1 MKKSFELSPD
11 NVYRSYDLSDLNFS
25 TTDDLVACREFVG
38 QERSLRSIQFGLGM
52 EHEGYN
58 LFLVGPP
65 GVGKKSV
72 IRKILPEIANSKPSP
87 PDWCFVYNFSDPS
100 EPKAIS
106 FPTGMGW
113 VFKKDIE
120 ELLETIKVNIPKA
133 FETKEYEEEKQAI
146 FKRYQREKDDVFDD
160 LNKRA
165 ADEEVQLQFTPTGI
179 ISIPL
184 FRGSPLS
191 QEEYNKISDQQRE
204 ELRAKK
210 ERIEEEVAKAIKNI
224 RRIDKEVS
232 EKVKELENKVA
243 LFAVRDLLESIR
255 EKYKFHP
262 DVIDYFDMLQKHK
275 LENIETFLPERRGED
290 FGAIPF
296 LTPQQKPTFTE
307 YKVNVFIDNSKAL
320 GAPVVFETNP
330 TYTNLFGSIEKESRF
345 GLLVTDF
352 TMIRPG
358 SIAKANGGYLVLNA
372 LDVLKYPFVWDTLK
386 KALENQELRIEDVY
400 QQYGLMGTTG
410 LRPQPI
416 KLNFKV
422 IITGNPYLYYLLY
435 NYDEDFK
442 KLFKVKADF
451 DSVVEAKNDNLSQY
465 VCTIK
470 SICDSNKLKQF
481 DRNGVETILEYSS
494 RLAGDQNKLSLD
506 FGSLSKIIR
515 EASYWSNIES
525 VNNYVSRKHVE
536 KAIDEKVYRSNLI
549 EEKILEMIK
558 NGMILVDTKGEVTGQ
573 INGLAVYS
581 IGDYAFGK
589 PSRIT
594 CETFMGTE
602 GVVNIE
608 RQAKLSGNI
617 HDKGVLILSGYI
629 GRRYAQEKPL
639 SLSATLAFE
648 QSYEMVEGDSASA
661 AELIAIISS
670 LSGIPIKQSIAIT
683 GSVNQKGDIQPIGGV
698 NEKIEGFYH
707 ICKANGLT
715 GDQGVIIPHQNVR
728 NLMLKKDVVEAIR
741 KGEFHVYSVETV
753 DQAIEILTGRE
764 AGERK
769 TNGKFEKGSVN
780 NAVDQ
785 RLLQLAEEYG
795 KFARQQQ
802 SKKEN
807 KDEK

>member
-1 MKKSFELSPD
+1 MKKPYELSPD
-11 NVYRSYDLSDLNFS
+11 NVYHKYDLGDLNFK
-25 TTDDLVACREFVG
+25 TTDDLEACMEFVG
-38 QERSLRSIQFGLGM
+38 QERSLRSIHFGLGM
-52 EHEGYN
+52 EHAGYN

-72 IRKILPEIANSKPSP
+72 IKKVLSEIANTKHSP
-87 PDWCFVYNFSDPS
+87 PDWCFVYNFNDPS
-100 EPKAIS
+100 GPKAIS
-106 FPTGMGW
+106 FPTGMGK

-120 ELLETIKVNIPKA
+120 ELLETIKLNIPKA

-146 FKRYQREKDDVFDD
+146 FKRYQREKDDVFDE

-191 QEEYNKISDQQRE
+191 QEEYNKINDQQRE

-210 ERIEEEVAKAIKNI
+210 ERIEEEVAKALKKI
-224 RRIDKEVS
+224 RKIDKEAS

-255 EKYKFHP
+255 EKYKSHT
-262 DVIDYFDMLQKHK
+262 DVIDYFDMMQKHK

-290 FGAIPF
+290 FGGFPF
-296 LTPQQKPTFTE
+296 IGAQQKPTFTE
-307 YKVNVFIDNSKAL
+307 YKANVFIDNSRTS
-320 GAPVVFETNP
+320 GAPVIFETNP

-358 SIAKANGGYLVLNA
+358 SIAKANGGYLVLDA
-372 LDVLKYPFVWDTLK
+372 LDVFKYPFVWDALK

-416 KLNFKV
+416 KLNLKV
-422 IITGNPYLYYLLY
+422 IITGNLYLYYLLY

-451 DSVVEAKNDNLSQY
+451 DSVVEVRNDNLSEY

-470 SICDSNKLKQF
+470 SICDSNKLQQF
-481 DRNGVETILEYSS
+481 DRSGVETILEYSS
-494 RLAGDQNKLSLD
+494 RIAGDQYKLSLD

-515 EASYWSNIES
+515 EASYWSNLDS
-525 VNNYVSRKHVE
+525 NNSYVSRKHVE
-536 KAIDEKVYRSNLI
+536 TAIDEKVYRSNLI

-594 CETFMGTE
+594 CETYMGTD

-670 LSGIPIKQSIAIT
+670 LSSIPLKQNIAIT
-683 GSVNQKGDIQPIGGV
+683 GSVNQKGEIQPIGGA

-707 ICKANGLT
+707 VCKAHGLT
-715 GDQGVIIPHQNVR
+715 GEQGVIIPHQNVR
-728 NLMLKKDVVEAIR
+728 NLMLKKDLVEAIG
-741 KGEFHVYSVETV
+741 KGEFHVYSVKTV
-753 DQAIEILTGRE
+753 DEAIEILTGKE
-764 AGERK
+764 AGKRK
-769 TNGKFEKGSVN
+769 ANGKFGKGTVN
-780 NAVDQ
+780 YSVDQ
-785 RLLQLAEEYG
+785 RLLQLAEDYR
-795 KFARQQQ
+795 KFARQNQ
-802 SKKEN
+802 SKKDN
-807 KDEK
+807 KN

>member
-1 MKKSFELSPD
+1 
-11 NVYRSYDLSDLNFS
+11 
-25 TTDDLVACREFVG
+25 
-38 QERSLRSIQFGLGM
+38 
-52 EHEGYN
+52 
-58 LFLVGPP
+58 
-65 GVGKKSV
+65 
-72 IRKILPEIANSKPSP
+72 
-87 PDWCFVYNFSDPS
+87 
-100 EPKAIS
+100 
-106 FPTGMGW
+106 
-113 VFKKDIE
+113 
-120 ELLETIKVNIPKA
+120 
-133 FETKEYEEEKQAI
+133 
-146 FKRYQREKDDVFDD
+146 
-160 LNKRA
+160 
-165 ADEEVQLQFTPTGI
+165 
-179 ISIPL
+179 
-184 FRGSPLS
+184 
-191 QEEYNKISDQQRE
+191 
-204 ELRAKK
+204 
-210 ERIEEEVAKAIKNI
+210 
-224 RRIDKEVS
+224 
-232 EKVKELENKVA
+232 
-243 LFAVRDLLESIR
+243 
-255 EKYKFHP
+255 
-262 DVIDYFDMLQKHK
+262 
-275 LENIETFLPERRGED
+275 
-290 FGAIPF
+290 
-296 LTPQQKPTFTE
+296 
-307 YKVNVFIDNSKAL
+307 
-320 GAPVVFETNP
+320 
-330 TYTNLFGSIEKESRF
+330 
-345 GLLVTDF
+345 
-352 TMIRPG
+352 
-358 SIAKANGGYLVLNA
+358 
-372 LDVLKYPFVWDTLK
+372 VLKYPFVWDTLK

-558 NGMILVDTKGEVTGQ
+558 NGMILVDTKREVTGQ

-670 LSGIPIKQSIAIT
+670 LSGVPIKQNIAIT

-807 KDEK
+807 KNEK

>member
-1 MKKSFELSPD
+1 
-11 NVYRSYDLSDLNFS
+11 
-25 TTDDLVACREFVG
+25 
-38 QERSLRSIQFGLGM
+38 
-52 EHEGYN
+52 
-58 LFLVGPP
+58 
-65 GVGKKSV
+65 
-72 IRKILPEIANSKPSP
+72 
-87 PDWCFVYNFSDPS
+87 
-100 EPKAIS
+100 
-106 FPTGMGW
+106 
-113 VFKKDIE
+113 
-120 ELLETIKVNIPKA
+120 
-133 FETKEYEEEKQAI
+133 
-146 FKRYQREKDDVFDD
+146 
-160 LNKRA
+160 
-165 ADEEVQLQFTPTGI
+165 
-179 ISIPL
+179 
-184 FRGSPLS
+184 
-191 QEEYNKISDQQRE
+191 
-204 ELRAKK
+204 
-210 ERIEEEVAKAIKNI
+210 
-224 RRIDKEVS
+224 
-232 EKVKELENKVA
+232 
-243 LFAVRDLLESIR
+243 
-255 EKYKFHP
+255 
-262 DVIDYFDMLQKHK
+262 
-275 LENIETFLPERRGED
+275 
-290 FGAIPF
+290 
-296 LTPQQKPTFTE
+296 
-307 YKVNVFIDNSKAL
+307 
-320 GAPVVFETNP
+320 
-330 TYTNLFGSIEKESRF
+330 
-345 GLLVTDF
+345 
-352 TMIRPG
+352 MIRPG

-558 NGMILVDTKGEVTGQ
+558 NGMILVDTKREVTGQ

-764 AGERK
+764 AGEGK